1 MEHLAGEEELAV
13 LRALERY
20 DGSATVIMLARALG
34 VSRQKVTRLAAGM
47 KKSMW
52 VRVSCSIPG
61 QVTYEIAP
69 EGRRELD
76 SG

>member
-1 MEHLAGEEELAV
+1 MESLADEEELAM

-34 VSRQKVTRLAAGM
+34 ISQQKVTRLAAGM

-52 VRVSCSIPG
+52 VRVSSAIPG

-69 EGRRELD
+69 AGLRELN
-76 SG
+76 GG

>member
-1 MEHLAGEEELAV
+1 MESLGGEEEIAL
-13 LRALERY
+13 LRVLERY

-52 VRVSCSIPG
+52 VRVSWAVPG
-61 QVTYEIAP
+61 QVTYEITP
-69 EGRRELD
+69 EGHRELN
-76 SG
+76 GG